1 MGKDSSEIRREI
13 EETRARM
20 GDTVEALGY
29 KADVPA
35 RVKDAVSE
43 RVDTVKGTI
52 GSVVESVKDTATGAV
67 SGAGDAMSAAS
78 DAVGGATGK
87 VGSALGGARRSV
99 SQTLNDTTGRVQD
112 TTNDVRNTVQNTLSN
127 TVGSVTDKLPGPDDV
142 RYAARRCA
150 GIVQENPLGLALGAL
165 AVGFLAGLAAPITDI
180 EREKV
185 GPLRDDLVERAK
197 SVTSDA
203 LEHGK
208 QVLQETAQEALD
220 AAQQQGLQ
228 VLSEA
233 KGETVHQDDK
243 TQEADSGGA
252 SAAGMPR
259 DSSRASTTPRAWAT
273 PMALL
278 LLRPRKSSSSAASV
292 TVAASRTAASAR
304 WICSRRAPGRPDTGV
319 RMVPQASTSP
329 GSRTT
334 A

>member
-35 RVKDAVSE
+35 RVKDAVNE
-43 RVDTVKGTI
+43 RVETVKGTI
-52 GSVVESVKDTATGAV
+52 GSVVDSVKDTVT
-67 SGAGDAMSAAS
+67 DAL
-78 DAVGGATGK
+78 GGASGK

-99 SQTLNDTTGRVQD
+99 SQTLGDTTGRLQD
-112 TTNDVRNTVQNTLSN
+112 TTSDVRSSVQNTLSN

-142 RYAARRCA
+142 RYAARRGA

-165 AVGFLAGLAAPITDI
+165 AIGFLAGLAAPITDI

-185 GPLRDDLVERAK
+185 GPLRDDLVDRAK

-208 QVLQETAQEALD
+208 QVLQETAQAALD
-220 AAQQQGLQ
+220 AAQQSAQQHGQQ

-233 KGETVHQDDK
+233 KGDTVHGQQQSQSQSGDK
-243 TQEADSGGA
+243 TQGADESGA
-252 SAAGMPR
+252 SAAGMPS
-259 DSSRASTTPRAWAT
+259 DSVQGGG
-273 PMALL
+273 
-278 LLRPRKSSSSAASV
+278 LRHETSSSGTGSQ
-292 TVAASRTAASAR
+292 TRH
-304 WICSRRAPGRPDTGV
+304 DTGETSV
-319 RMVPQASTSP
+319 EYGKLLDDDDTLEPGTPGTASP
-329 GSRTT
+329 
-334 A
+334 

>member
-35 RVKDAVSE
+35 RVKDAVNE
-43 RVDTVKGTI
+43 RVETVKGTI
-52 GSVVESVKDTATGAV
+52 GSVVDSVKDTV
-67 SGAGDAMSAAS
+67 S
-78 DAVGGATGK
+78 DALGGATGK

-99 SQTLNDTTGRVQD
+99 SQTLGDTTGRLQD
-112 TTNDVRNTVQNTLSN
+112 TTSDVRSSVQNTLSN

-142 RYAARRCA
+142 RYAARRGA

-165 AVGFLAGLAAPITDI
+165 AIGFLAGLAAPITDI

-185 GPLRDDLVERAK
+185 GPLRDDLVDRAK

-208 QVLQETAQEALD
+208 QVLQETAQAALD
-220 AAQQQGLQ
+220 AAQQSAQQHGQQ

-233 KGETVHQDDK
+233 KGDTVHGQQQSQSDGK
-243 TQEADSGGA
+243 TQGADESGA
-252 SAAGMPR
+252 SAAGMPS
-259 DSSRASTTPRAWAT
+259 DSVQGGG
-273 PMALL
+273 
-278 LLRPRKSSSSAASV
+278 LRHETSSSGTGSQ
-292 TVAASRTAASAR
+292 TRH
-304 WICSRRAPGRPDTGV
+304 DTGETSV
-319 RMVPQASTSP
+319 EYGKLLDEDDDTLEPGTPGTASP
-329 GSRTT
+329 
-334 A
+334 

>member
-35 RVKDAVSE
+35 RVKDAVNE
-43 RVDTVKGTI
+43 RVETVKGTI
-52 GSVVESVKDTATGAV
+52 GSVVDSVKETVTGAV
-67 SGAGDAMSAAS
+67 SGASGAVGAAS
-78 DAVGGATGK
+78 DALGGATGK

-99 SQTLNDTTGRVQD
+99 SQTLGDTTGRLQD
-112 TTNDVRNTVQNTLSN
+112 TTSDVRSSVQNTLSN

-142 RYAARRCA
+142 RYAARRGA

-165 AVGFLAGLAAPITDI
+165 AIGFLAGLAAPITDI

-185 GPLRDDLVERAK
+185 GPLRDDLVDRAK

-208 QVLQETAQEALD
+208 QVLQETAQAALD
-220 AAQQQGLQ
+220 AAQQSAQQHGQQ

-233 KGETVHQDDK
+233 KGDTVHGQQQSQGGDK
-243 TQEADSGGA
+243 TQGADESGA
-252 SAAGMPR
+252 SAAGMPS
-259 DSSRASTTPRAWAT
+259 DSVQGGG
-273 PMALL
+273 
-278 LLRPRKSSSSAASV
+278 LRHETSSKGTGSQ
-292 TVAASRTAASAR
+292 TRH
-304 WICSRRAPGRPDTGV
+304 DTGETSV
-319 RMVPQASTSP
+319 EYGKLLDEDDDTLEPGTPGTASP
-329 GSRTT
+329 
-334 A
+334 